1 MQRTGQG
8 VGGRGG
14 CGGSLE
20 ENHWGVWESSA
31 TSFCVLKGSE
41 WENPALHL
49 LPLKHQYFN
58 RNISSSS
65 CHLCL
70 GLVFS
75 LTTH

>member
-8 VGGRGG
+8 VGGRGGG

-49 LPLKHQYFN
+49 LPLKHQ
-58 RNISSSS
+58 
-65 CHLCL
+65 
-70 GLVFS
+70 
-75 LTTH
+75 